1 MHALR
6 NLLIPQLLGW
16 LLTGL
21 VLRGLG
27 ITVSPQDGLAFAAV
41 LGGQALLAA
50 GISQRFFGERWW
62 VYIHLGFSP
71 LLALLQPLH
80 IPAEAFL
87 VGFVLLALVYWGT
100 FQTRVPLFLSN
111 QRTLNIVLDVLTIQP
126 PRTFLD
132 LGCGTGT
139 VLLPVARRFPQA
151 DCVGIECAP
160 APYLISR
167 LRSLTQANV
176 RILREDFWA
185 SDWSAY
191 EVVYAFLS
199 PVPMPQVWQKAL
211 QELPSG
217 ALLISNTFPIPG
229 ITPRQTLNVEDAR
242 QSQLYLYWLDDYRS
256 ASTHSL
262 IKDFS

>member
-6 NLLIPQLLGW
+6 NLLIPQLLSW
-16 LLTGL
+16 LVIGL

-27 ITVSPQDGLAFAAV
+27 VAVSPQDGLGLAGVFGA
-41 LGGQALLAA
+41 QALLAA
-50 GISQRFFGERWW
+50 GISRRFFGEQWW

-87 VGFVLLALVYWGT
+87 VGFLLLALVYWGT

-111 QRTLNIVLDVLTIQP
+111 QRTLRIVLDILTIQP
-126 PRTFLD
+126 PRRFLD

-139 VLLPVARRFPQA
+139 VLLPVARHFPQA
-151 DCVGIECAP
+151 ECVGIECAP

-167 LRSLTQANV
+167 LRSLTCPNV
-176 RILREDFWA
+176 RLLREDFWA

-191 EVVYAFLS
+191 DVVYAFLS

-211 QELPSG
+211 QELPAG
-217 ALLISNTFPIPG
+217 ALLISNTFPIPE
-229 ITPRQTLNVEDAR
+229 IAPRQIVHVDDAR
-242 QSQLYLYWLDDYRS
+242 RTQLYLYWLDDYRTAS
-256 ASTHSL
+256 ANPF